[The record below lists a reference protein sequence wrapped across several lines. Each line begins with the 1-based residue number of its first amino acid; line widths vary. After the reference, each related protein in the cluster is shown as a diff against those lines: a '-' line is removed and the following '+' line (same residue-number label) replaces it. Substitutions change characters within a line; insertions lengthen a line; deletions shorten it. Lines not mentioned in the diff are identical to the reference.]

1 VKAQP
6 PLCHSREPA
15 APRLC
20 ARPPSQRIPAQRIP
34 SPRMP
39 SRRMVLGGLGGAVLG
54 LPLLESLRARAA
66 DAEVPHYAVFVRQAN
81 GVAQQALSR
90 GESEQQSDRAVSEL
104 APYADRLLMVKGTCF
119 ADETDITLR
128 HPGGGNQVLTA
139 AMVSED
145 LTGTASRAMGESVDN
160 YLARHF
166 EHLGGEPLTLYTG
179 PRDGYLEEVL
189 SYRGPYDL
197 RPAED
202 DPWTAYLRM
211 VGGEQLDGLLE
222 DRRRSVN
229 DLVRDQMQALMGRPE
244 LSQRD
249 KQRLELHSDGI
260 RDFEVLACR
269 LSEDEEQAM
278 ATLSGQGTLN
288 SNRILVAQM
297 QCDLLALALS
307 CDYARA
313 ATLQLGDGMDTT
325 QFTVDGRLL
334 PTFHQISHRIYG
346 DGMVGEPIEGA
357 DVMHHEIDR
366 IHLRIYR
373 HLLDKLDAYGILD
386 QSVVVMTND
395 IGVGV
400 THTYSDIP
408 WLIAGVGD
416 GTLRTGQFVDV
427 RRRGQCVT
435 HNQLLNTLITAAGLR
450 KGEDRPVD
458 DFGDPTLERGVLS
471 ELIA

>member
-1 VKAQP
+1 
-6 PLCHSREPA
+6 
-15 APRLC
+15 
-20 ARPPSQRIPAQRIP
+20 
-34 SPRMP
+34 
-39 SRRMVLGGLGGAVLG
+39 MVLTGLGGAVLG
-54 LPLLESLRARAA
+54 LPMLESLRSCSSSARA
-66 DAEVPHYAVFVRQAN
+66 DEAEVPHYAVFLRQAN
-81 GVAQQALSR
+81 GVVQLSEAR
-90 GESEQQSDRAVSEL
+90 GEPELYWPYQTGPLTREMLEQQSDRAVSEL
-104 APYADRLLMVKGTCF
+104 APYAERLLMVKGTCF

-139 AMVSED
+139 SMVSED
-145 LTGTASRAMGESVDN
+145 LTGTASRALGESVDN
-160 YLARHF
+160 YIARHF
-166 EHLGGEPLTLYTG
+166 VHMGGEPLTLYTG

-211 VGGEQLDGLLE
+211 VGGTQLDELLE

-229 DLVRDQMQALMGRPE
+229 DLVREQMQELMSLSE
-244 LSQRD
+244 LSQHD
-249 KQRLELHSDGI
+249 KQRLELHFDGI
-260 RDFEVLACR
+260 RDFEVMACR
-269 LSEDEEQAM
+269 LAKDEEQAM
-278 ATLSGQGTLN
+278 ATLSGRGTLN
-288 SNRILVAQM
+288 TNRIPVAM
-297 QCDLLALALS
+297 MHCDLLALALS

-325 QFTVDGRLL
+325 QFTIDGQLL

-346 DGMVGEPIEGA
+346 DGMSGESIEGA
-357 DVMHHEIDR
+357 IDMHHEIDR

-400 THTYSDIP
+400 THTYRDIP

-416 GTLRTGQFVDV
+416 GTLTTGRFVDV
-427 RRRGQCVT
+427 RRQGQWVT
-435 HNQLLNTLITAAGLR
+435 HNKLLNTLITATGLR
-450 KGEDRPVD
+450 REGDRPVD

-471 ELIA
+471 ELMA